1 MRCHSSGSQFT
12 GLTEP
17 LYYFS
22 VGVFANALARGAD
35 YFAGNAGNGYTTD
48 AEDRRF
54 FYGLTITLAT
64 LRLLTF
70 PLGCWRTAA
79 SLFSLGSAR

>member
-35 YFAGNAGNGYTTD
+35 YFAGNAMLHKREGR
-48 AEDRRF
+48 RRF

>member
-35 YFAGNAGNGYTTD
+35 YFAGNAMLHKREGR
-48 AEDRRF
+48 RRF

-64 LRLLTF
+64 LRLLRPRSF
-70 PLGCWRTAA
+70 HLGARARIVFECRT
-79 SLFSLGSAR
+79 